1 MRSALSATRK
11 AGARLRYDTLLPVLK
26 NTPDSPVMQFNI
38 REAQKE
44 ETGALFSLL
53 LLAEPSESALRWSL
67 QNLSDAVY
75 VMEDDGGQA
84 VAAATMRWARDP
96 CEMLE
101 LAVLPERQGAGLGK
115 IFVAWLIEEARRRG
129 KQEMFVGT
137 SSTSAGNI
145 IFYQKCGFRIDHVRH
160 DYFWYY
166 DEPVYENGLAVR
178 DMLVFRHDLAAE
190 DNQ

>member
-1 MRSALSATRK
+1 
-11 AGARLRYDTLLPVLK
+11 
-26 NTPDSPVMQFNI
+26 MQVNI

-67 QNLSDAVY
+67 RNLSDAVY
-75 VMEDDGGQA
+75 VMEEAGGH
-84 VAAATMRWARDP
+84 VVGAATMRWARDP
-96 CEMLE
+96 CEMVE
-101 LAVLPERQGAGLGK
+101 LAVAPTRQGAGLGK
-115 IFVAWLIEEARRRG
+115 IFVAWLINEARRRG
-129 KQEMFVGT
+129 KPEMIVGT

-166 DEPVYENGLAVR
+166 EKPVYENGLAVR
-178 DMLVFRHDLAAE
+178 DMLVFRLDLAATSAPRQARADAE
-190 DNQ
+190 